1 MAKSKKASN
10 AAKSAIDA
18 VEEALTLDDLLE
30 DGLDVDELAPQ
41 ENDKPTN
48 KSPREQAKLASSA
61 KKSPANDD
69 RHAMGKI
76 IYNLQRRPSSAPFWW
91 AFVISL
97 VWLAGSAFLGMRYLD
112 VPFASITTPQNFLT
126 LINQGPAA
134 VWLVATFVP
143 IAIYFVMAFLIWRA
157 QELRLAAHSMSEVA
171 LRLAEPENVA
181 TEAVTNVSQAVRREV
196 AAMGDG
202 VERVLARAGELEVLV
217 HNEIMSLERSY
228 SDNELRIRGLIDEL
242 STQREAIVNNAER
255 VSTSLNSAK
264 MDLSNDLL
272 SIGEK
277 VTGDL
282 EVVTTKVQTIG
293 DDISA
298 NIVSVSNNLT
308 NQIGSTGNEIL
319 SSVSTQGSDLI
330 NDLKST
336 AESASEQIINAG
348 KVTSADIK
356 TTNDEITSTIS
367 SNLSQQAETFKESMQ
382 SSTTTM
388 MVDLSLRASEIT
400 ENIDG
405 IGNKVAELIIDKN
418 DAITA
423 SMTAAGTRLETLFN
437 DDGNALA
444 ERLSSN
450 LSQQAETFKESM
462 QSSTTTMMVD
472 LSLRA
477 SEITENIDGIGNK
490 VAELIIDKNDAI
502 TASMTAA
509 GTRLETLFNDDGN
522 ALAERL
528 TTSGDGI
535 AKLIEE
541 RSISLIDDIEKT
553 TEKVNQ
559 NFTASQHAI
568 NNQMSTVGEQIG
580 QALVI
585 GGNELN
591 QKIAGS
597 GLEIITKIK
606 EKSDNLSEEIDNHL
620 IQIDEAIDKK
630 GSNLTDKLGQRIT
643 EMDDVFTGHTN
654 TMSSTLQSQL
664 DQASN
669 SFQIKT
675 QEITDN
681 VDQHVRSLDE
691 ALGQQNQQINDTFA
705 SQAQQ
710 LTQTLNNQL
719 VSSVETLEGQAS
731 NVTDKLIERVEKI
744 NLSLAGNV
752 DDLTTNIDKVVDT
765 LDTKTA
771 RMNQIV
777 EVDLVNVS
785 EKLIGDAEAT
795 HVRIMDISENSSKNF
810 TAAADQAASIFASK
824 THEAGETLVG
834 ALSKLSTGIR
844 SQASDTANTIE
855 NTTLRLQETLKTS
868 TALAE
873 ESLGQHTSTLS
884 EHASNLEEMIRK
896 RIDTLSDI
904 FNKDGARIL
913 DELDKKSVS
922 VATNITNAT
931 SNMVENLQTQ
941 ATQMVENL
949 TIQFGDVDS
958 LLSRINGKNEEIRTA
973 LTSADQ
979 SLSTIETGL
988 ANRAIEIRD
997 ALTQAQN
1004 HSEESNMQLAQE
1016 IGKLQEIS
1024 ELTIR
1029 DTAAIASRFEG
1040 HSTVLTDATAMLLA
1054 AGNSVD
1060 TTVEERQR
1068 IIENVSQGLVAKTSD
1083 IEKLMTS
1090 FAELMNET
1098 VTQAEDRAK
1107 MVNYTI
1113 TSTAQKTSQEIA
1125 HQIEELQASADTQ
1138 LNSAIQE
1145 ATGRFANASEQMRQT
1160 AQTLQDELQATR
1172 AEIKRGIFELPA
1184 ETKESTAA
1192 MRRLVGDQVR
1202 ALNDLSDIV
1211 NAQRNRHPSTRQPE
1225 TQKYKAP
1232 VQRETIAAQAP
1243 AAQAQQITRPAA
1255 PEPDPVTAI
1264 QTPQTQTRIATPT
1277 PPSPSPRTLETP
1289 SSDFAP
1295 SAQPAQPARSAT
1307 IDVTPQRTDEEAN
1320 SGWVQDLL
1328 RRASNEPAAAP
1339 TAPAAPERTSRS
1351 HQTERSAEHIIESL
1365 YSLSVDIARII
1376 DRDATIEL
1384 WERYQRGERNVFTRR
1399 LRSLEGVQLRDEIR
1413 RHYSSNPDF
1422 IDNVNRYISDFEV
1435 LILEVSRRKDGNRQA
1450 EAYLN
1455 SDAGRLY
1462 TILAQATGRFD

>member
-356 TTNDEITSTIS
+356 TTNDEITSTI
-367 SNLSQQAETFKESMQ
+367 
-382 SSTTTM
+382 
-388 MVDLSLRASEIT
+388 
-400 ENIDG
+400 
-405 IGNKVAELIIDKN
+405 
-418 DAITA
+418 
-423 SMTAAGTRLETLFN
+423 
-437 DDGNALA
+437 
-444 ERLSSN
+444 SSN

-1307 IDVTPQRTDEEAN
+1307 IDVHRRELMRKLTVVGFKTFCDAHQMSRQLHQQRPR
-1320 SGWVQDLL
+1320 LL
-1328 RRASNEPAAAP
+1328 KEHRARTRQNAQLNILLNHYIHCPSILPA
-1339 TAPAAPERTSRS
+1339 S
-1351 HQTERSAEHIIESL
+1351 
-1365 YSLSVDIARII
+1365 
-1376 DRDATIEL
+1376 
-1384 WERYQRGERNVFTRR
+1384 
-1399 LRSLEGVQLRDEIR
+1399 
-1413 RHYSSNPDF
+1413 
-1422 IDNVNRYISDFEV
+1422 
-1435 LILEVSRRKDGNRQA
+1435 
-1450 EAYLN
+1450 
-1455 SDAGRLY
+1455 
-1462 TILAQATGRFD
+1462 